1 MPKKTT
7 SSSKKTTNQAPPTII
22 VPENF
27 GSIIHDFLADLSTTF
42 PEYVFLW
49 SKWNDPALLP
59 ELFEYVSKVFPQR
72 FFDILYQN
80 EDIFS
85 TTATSTSTNNNNNNN
100 EHTQFLPNVDFKMLY
115 HCRGI
120 TETTRQAIWKYL
132 QLILMT
138 VLKTVQHR
146 MDFGDTANIFEGV
159 DESVLQDKLRETM
172 EGIGDF
178 FKNIPKDDDTNDG
191 GEEKEGTNQSTNGE
205 NNDSSSSSEQP
216 QSGESSSSLPNAD
229 DLHEHLKGLFN
240 GKIGSLAKELAEEI
254 SKDAEELFGQGIDK
268 GIGQDKEGGAGA
280 QSTQDLLKMMMR
292 NPKKLMDLIKNIG
305 AKVTKKMQ
313 SGEISQE
320 EIMQEA
326 SEWMKK
332 MKEMGGGKKDFADMM
347 KNMAKGLGGGGKNM
361 RFNPAAFDKM
371 EKKMAAK
378 ERMQQKLDAKLN
390 ATADPTRKVFHM
402 DDSAE
407 QEHSSAAAAQQPT
420 SPQKKALNDD
430 ELEALFSKRSDNLKP
445 NNKKKTTKK

>member
-178 FKNIPKDDDTNDG
+178 FKNIPKDDNDDTNDDTNG
-191 GEEKEGTNQSTNGE
+191 QEKEGTNQSTNAE
-205 NNDSSSSSEQP
+205 NT
-216 QSGESSSSLPNAD
+216 QSGDSSSSLPNAD

-254 SKDAEELFGQGIDK
+254 SKDAEELFGQGIGQ
-268 GIGQDKEGGAGA
+268 GIGQDKEGA

-347 KNMAKGLGGGGKNM
+347 KNMAKGLGGGLGGGKNM

-390 ATADPTRKVFHM
+390 ATGDPTRKVFHM

-407 QEHSSAAAAQQPT
+407 QEHSSASAAAAQQPT

-430 ELEALFSKRSDNLKP
+430 ELEALFSKQSDNLKP